1 MEDNNATETL
11 ILTQAELK
19 NLDDNS
25 DNFTVNAKVFLS
37 HFKTLKRL
45 GLRGNK
51 LENLDCLEGLSTL
64 EELDISDNYITDISA
79 LRNLPNLKK
88 VKLSGNS
95 IVNMELLPDSVEI
108 VDQF

>member
-1 MEDNNATETL
+1 M
-11 ILTQAELK
+11 I
-19 NLDDNS
+19 
-25 DNFTVNAKVFLS
+25 
-37 HFKTLKRL
+37 KRL

-51 LENLDCLEGLSTL
+51 LENLDCIEGLSTL

-95 IVNMELLPDSVEI
+95 IVNPELLPDSVEI
-108 VDQF
+108 VEEF

>member
-1 MEDNNATETL
+1 M
-11 ILTQAELK
+11 ILTQAEIK
-19 NLDDNS
+19 NLDDDSN
-25 DNFTVNAKVFLS
+25 NFTVNAKAFLS
-37 HFKTLKRL
+37 HFKVIKRL

-51 LENLDCLEGLSTL
+51 LENLDCIEGLSTL

-95 IVNMELLPDSVEI
+95 IVNLELIPDSVEI
-108 VDQF
+108 VEEF